1 MRVPQW
7 AVWKGVLSVPFVPRP
22 MFPHI
27 ARLSNRVS
35 KGPGSGSSRRPQRW
49 QCPPVA
55 LGVGFWGVAPR
66 AGAEEEEGWALP
78 VPPLPGSC
86 QMVATVP
93 RHEAW
98 LAFSR
103 RQHPGAGAGA
113 GEPRQPS
120 WGGARCMVLGH
131 LWGATLGGQGAPALP
146 TFSLPRGRHH
156 AVIPVVTLYFL
167 QLGFVYEAHTPW
179 RGNTSS
185 PRQVFTW

>member
-1 MRVPQW
+1 MFLSGLSGREFCLSRLCRGPCSLTLPASRTECRRGLAPGVAVVPS
-7 AVWKGVLSVPFVPRP
+7 GGSVL
-22 MFPHI
+22 
-27 ARLSNRVS
+27 L
-35 KGPGSGSSRRPQRW
+35 
-49 QCPPVA
+49 VA

-103 RQHPGAGAGA
+103 RQHPGAGAG
-113 GEPRQPS
+113 EPRQPS
-120 WGGARCMVLGH
+120 WGGARCTVLGR